1 MFNSKGKLF
10 FELKRGIKDTHLR
23 HCSTKIGPFHTQVF
37 SIAAPNYYI
46 FFFVDPWVVN
56 ASRCYTTVVVEFWIG
71 LRSRLWSDDPILEK
85 HTFLKMIFIS
95 VEAQNVVH
103 LSLFILRDT
112 NGLLAPVR
120 GTQKLEFSTPRFTLQ
135 DQYLIHAF
143 YSEIQRFEE
152 KLCG

>member
-1 MFNSKGKLF
+1 MSSECVKVLYF
-10 FELKRGIKDTHLR
+10 
-23 HCSTKIGPFHTQVF
+23 QVG
-37 SIAAPNYYI
+37 
-46 FFFVDPWVVN
+46 
-56 ASRCYTTVVVEFWIG
+56 FWIG
-71 LRSRLWSDDPILEK
+71 LKIRLSSDDPVLGK
-85 HTFLKMIFIS
+85 HIFPKMIFTS
-95 VEAQNVVH
+95 VETVNVVH

-135 DQYLIHAF
+135 DQYLIRAF

>member
-1 MFNSKGKLF
+1 M
-10 FELKRGIKDTHLR
+10 
-23 HCSTKIGPFHTQVF
+23 
-37 SIAAPNYYI
+37 
-46 FFFVDPWVVN
+46 N

-120 GTQKLEFSTPRFTLQ
+120 GTPRFTLQ
-135 DQYLIHAF
+135 DQYLLFAHFI
-143 YSEIQRFEE
+143 
-152 KLCG
+152 